1 MEIKI
6 NMCSY
11 SLPRCHCLTL
21 DPSCFNYFI
30 HYNLVYIASIS
41 SNTFPKSVRSVKVLG
56 ILLLAVTFS
65 LMASNTSD
73 TTAFTES
80 GNSGPGCVHTLL
92 LSIGKFPNQTYPSQ
106 RYGLSCH

>member
-1 MEIKI
+1 
-6 NMCSY
+6 
-11 SLPRCHCLTL
+11 
-21 DPSCFNYFI
+21 
-30 HYNLVYIASIS
+30 
-41 SNTFPKSVRSVKVLG
+41 
-56 ILLLAVTFS
+56 
-65 LMASNTSD
+65 MASNTSD